1 MTLQFEVF
9 FKASWKVYK
18 QKKKKNR
25 KNEKTEITVYF
36 LHVQIIR
43 KENQSFMY
51 LTEVKSRPWVKEQ

>member
-18 QKKKKNR
+18 QKKKNR

-36 LHVQIIR
+36 LHVQIIH
-43 KENQSFMY
+43 KQNQSFMY
-51 LTEVKSRPWVKEQ
+51 LTEVKSRPWAKEQ

>member
-43 KENQSFMY
+43 KQNQSFMY